1 MIYSYSMDIYV
12 KPDNSNSEYLSNIT
26 ATSSNEK
33 IVSVVKNGSYINLNA
48 NSVGEATINVMVPY
62 DGKYKKSKLSFKV
75 TVKKK
80 EIGNDKV
87 TLLGI
92 PQNPEV
98 NSKSKLDV
106 SVSTSENIGKIT
118 KHILY

>member
-1 MIYSYSMDIYV
+1 
-12 KPDNSNSEYLSNIT
+12 
-26 ATSSNEK
+26 
-33 IVSVVKNGSYINLNA
+33 
-48 NSVGEATINVMVPY
+48 MVPY
-62 DGKYKKSKLSFKV
+62 DGKYKKSELSFKV

-92 PQNPEV
+92 PQNPKV

-118 KHILY
+118 KTYSILNVIKLDESEVEKNHMIIMLELIMMVILLSLKLANLKQR